1 MPWVSTAVSV
11 GGSLLGGAFGGSK
24 EGERDAKD
32 AAALANLRLDE
43 AQRNA
48 KEAAQPFVETGT
60 NANKLLAQYLG
71 IDISGYAPKPT
82 MQQARDEVR
91 DKHFRSRGKDYDRN
105 SNFAGQEQWAKG
117 LYERKLAEWEKG
129 LEEWK
134 ANNPDKMGDG
144 RLLRDFTN
152 EDFVKDPG
160 YDFRLQQG
168 EQGIDRALAARGGR
182 ESGAALKAIARY
194 NQDFGSNEFQNAFN
208 RDTVNKNTIYSFL
221 SGQSA
226 QGLGAAQNNANL
238 AFNASSQAN
247 QNNMNLSNTL
257 LNLSNQRNENQQ
269 NAWQQAIANGL
280 YGYERAKDRSVVG
293 GGTYGTPP
301 YVPSSGGY
309 STQSGGTPWYLA

>member
-32 AAALANLRLDE
+32 AAALANQRIQE
-43 AQRNA
+43 AQLNA
-48 KEAAQPFVETGT
+48 KAASQPFVETGT
-60 NANKLLAQYLG
+60 QANRLLAQYLG
-71 IDISGYAPKPT
+71 TDTSGYAPRPT
-82 MQQARDEVR
+82 RESAAAEVR
-91 DKHFRSRGKDYDRN
+91 KRHFDVFGKDYGRN
-105 SNFAGQEQWAKG
+105 SNMGWVETETDK
-117 LYERKLAEWEKG
+117 LYQQQLADWEKG
-129 LEEWK
+129 LEKWK
-134 ANNPDKMGDG
+134 AENSDKMGDG
-144 RLLRDFTN
+144 RLLREFTN

-160 YDFRLQQG
+160 YNFRLAEG
-168 EQGIDRALAARGGR
+168 EKGIDRALAARGGR

-208 RDTVNKNTIYSFL
+208 RDAVNKNTIYSFL

-238 AFNASSQAN
+238 AFSASSQAN

-280 YGYERAKDRSVVG
+280 YGYERSKDRSVVG
-293 GGTYGTPP
+293 GGATPP

-309 STQSGGTPWYLA
+309 STQTGGTPWYLA